1 MIILWSFLRARLV
14 EVEDEAAERVARD
27 EQLALELDACRRRG
41 VVGIEPLLDG
51 AAFVRMAVY
60 LFAFATG
67 RGDECRAR
75 RCGLKGECSVCTG

>member
-1 MIILWSFLRARLV
+1 MARSLRLRLV
-14 EVEDEAAERVARD
+14 EFSGVRLHAERVARD

-75 RCGLKGECSVCTG
+75 

>member
-1 MIILWSFLRARLV
+1 MAWVAWVAPRAPRSLRPRLV
-14 EVEDEAAERVARD
+14 ELSDEAAERVARD

-51 AAFVRMAVY
+51 AALVRIAVY

-75 RCGLKGECSVCTG
+75 